1 MNKQQLSELQLVA
14 KQKANEL
21 HELRKQ
27 VSEAIYQF
35 IMERGGGITIIC
47 DRESGSWV
55 GIEATEEK
63 SFYVAFDNTTEIF
76 DEDKLGDYD
85 IFELNEFI
93 INNY

>member
-1 MNKQQLSELQLVA
+1 MNKEQLSEFQLKA
-14 KQKANEL
+14 EQKSNEV
-21 HELRKQ
+21 HELRKK

-35 IMERGGGITIIC
+35 LMERGGGIIIIC
-47 DRESGSWV
+47 NREKGSWV